1 LSSRAAGETKSLSN
15 VLKYTT
21 QHDEPVLIKTV
32 EIIGPEEDDEY
43 HRLMRS
49 RDSLEEFKQEI
60 AQMHLRAQDEIKKA
74 EIEARKILGEAKHE
88 ADTLKLKAQKE
99 GHKLG
104 YQEGFTDGQN
114 VGQAK
119 MQNIIEEAAQKA
131 AQMLALAAAQAQK
144 MIFDAN
150 DEIIDIAKTAI
161 QRALCQEVLTNM
173 PSIVAVVKE
182 ALDKVRD
189 HEQITVRV
197 NPWNFDLLLEHKH
210 ELQKMLG
217 REYDLAITSDKTL
230 IVGGCV
236 IDTSNGSVD
245 ARLDTKLELLLKIL
259 EEVKNIEQAKFE
271 KADASGQSREKAEF
285 DETDSINQT
294 ELSAADEHNELL

>member
-1 LSSRAAGETKSLSN
+1 LSN

-21 QHDEPVLIKTV
+21 HHDVPVLIKTI
-32 EIIGPEEDDEY
+32 EILGPEEDDEY
-43 HRLMRS
+43 QRLVRS
-49 RDSLEEFKQEI
+49 RDSLEQFRQEI
-60 AQMHLRAQDEIKKA
+60 AQMHQRAQDEIKKA

-88 ADTLKLKAQKE
+88 ADVLKLKAQKE

-104 YQEGFTDGQN
+104 YQEGFSDGQN

-119 MQNIIEEAAQKA
+119 MQGVIEEAAQKA
-131 AQMLALAAAQAQK
+131 ANMLAVAAAQAQK
-144 MIFDAN
+144 MILDAS
-150 DEIIDIAKTAI
+150 DAIIDIAKTAI
-161 QRALCQEVLTNM
+161 QRALCQEVLTNTS
-173 PSIVAVVKE
+173 SIVAVVKE

-230 IVGGCV
+230 IIGGCV

-245 ARLDTKLELLLKIL
+245 ARLDTKLELLLKTL
-259 EEVKNIEQAKFE
+259 EEVKNIERAKL
-271 KADASGQSREKAEF
+271 EKAEL
-285 DETDSINQT
+285 DGTDSINQT